1 MPVYDE
7 LKRPHYTE
15 SCMSQSA
22 NDYEKVEETIKSNVQ
37 KAGREI
43 YDVPRS
49 SGDVTIMMEQNIS
62 YTTTVVN

>member
-7 LKRPHYTE
+7 LKRPLE

-22 NDYEKVEETIKSNVQ
+22 NDYEKVEETIKGNVQ
-37 KAGREI
+37 KIGRGI

-49 SGDVTIMMEQNIS
+49 SGGVTVMMEQNIS